1 MLLSL
6 LFGTLNFLLSL
17 YLLLMFGRFILDWVQ
32 AVSRGWRPRGAM
44 VIVAEIVY
52 TVTDPPIKLVRR
64 FVKPIRI
71 GSIQLDLAF
80 TIVIFAVLILRGPV
94 LDGIYFAI
102 VRSMA

>member
-6 LFGTLNFLLSL
+6 SYGTLQFLLSL
-17 YLLLMFGRFILDWVQ
+17 YLLVMFGRFILDWVQ

-44 VIVAEIVY
+44 VIVAEIAY
-52 TVTDPPIKLVRR
+52 TITDPPIKFVRR

-80 TIVIFAVLILRGPV
+80 TIVIFVVLILRNAV
-94 LDGIYFAI
+94 LPAIYRALLGI
-102 VRSMA
+102 

>member
-6 LFGTLNFLLSL
+6 SYGTLQFLLSL
-17 YLLLMFGRFILDWVQ
+17 YLLVMFGRFILDWVQ

-44 VIVAEIVY
+44 VIVAEIAY
-52 TVTDPPIKLVRR
+52 TITDPPIKFVRR

-80 TIVIFAVLILRGPV
+80 TIVIFAVLLLRNLV
-94 LDGIYFAI
+94 LPWIFSLF
-102 VRSMA
+102 V